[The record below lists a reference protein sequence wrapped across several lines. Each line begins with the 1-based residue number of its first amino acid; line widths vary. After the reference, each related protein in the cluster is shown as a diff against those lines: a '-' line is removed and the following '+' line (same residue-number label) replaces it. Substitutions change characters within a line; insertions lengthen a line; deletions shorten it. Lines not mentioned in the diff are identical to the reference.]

1 MCPCD
6 ATCKAVR
13 LVEIFIDLS
22 RRKSVILG
30 EETAKQHLPRAE
42 LRDGKRPSVLAFKT
56 HWHRFRFAEALAF
69 RGRSPCVTKR
79 STHLLVFIV
88 LFSTRSPFPCF
99 PCDPWTPKSP
109 SNQRCKI
116 TLAFLRLK
124 KAYFEKAY

>member
-42 LRDGKRPSVLAFKT
+42 LSGFVRLATLRKNKKDCQRVPSPLMSLCPIGDRPMCPMCSTF
-56 HWHRFRFAEALAF
+56 FAVV
-69 RGRSPCVTKR
+69 GRVCPVILR
-79 STHLLVFIV
+79 HG
-88 LFSTRSPFPCF
+88 
-99 PCDPWTPKSP
+99 
-109 SNQRCKI
+109 
-116 TLAFLRLK
+116 LAFLAVLHAQSIVRFLT
-124 KAYFEKAY
+124 YHCE